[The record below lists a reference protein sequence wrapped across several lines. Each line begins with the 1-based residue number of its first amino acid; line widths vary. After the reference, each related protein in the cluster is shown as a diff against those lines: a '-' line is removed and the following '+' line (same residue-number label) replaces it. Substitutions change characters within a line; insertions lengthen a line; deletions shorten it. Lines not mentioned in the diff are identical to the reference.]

1 MQTESQP
8 LFLDVS
14 EKILLRIESDA
25 LEYRFLAGRD
35 ENHLQ
40 MAGSGRTQLL
50 STECMPMTFTG
61 CYVGVFAEKTDAW
74 FEQFQC
80 CRHRGHGK

>member
-50 STECMPMTFTG
+50 QQSVCP
-61 CYVGVFAEKTDAW
+61 
-74 FEQFQC
+74 
-80 CRHRGHGK
+80 